1 MVLVFLFTEIKK
13 GCVLQYEYM
22 TRDGLDKMKAELHE
36 LKFTIRPQISQKVA
50 TAREHGDLKE
60 NAEYHAAREELSLIE
75 TKIRRLQERLSR
87 VRLID
92 EKEIP
97 DDKVYILTT
106 VKLKDLDFGDTLEY
120 KLVSPAETDIAQNKI
135 SVASPIGKAL
145 LGKGV
150 GENVNI
156 DVPAGTLRYQI
167 MEIKK

>member
-1 MVLVFLFTEIKK
+1 M
-13 GCVLQYEYM
+13 QYEYV
-22 TRDGLDKMKAELHE
+22 TRQGLDKMKAELHE

-60 NAEYHAAREELSLIE
+60 NAEYHAAREELSMIE
-75 TKIRRLQERLSR
+75 TKIQRLQERLSR

-92 EKEIP
+92 ENEIP

-106 VKLKDLDFGDTLEY
+106 VKLKDLDFGDVLEY
-120 KLVSPAETDIAQNKI
+120 TLVSPAEADVAQNKI

-145 LGKGV
+145 LGKGA

-156 DVPAGTLRYQI
+156 DVPAGVLRYQI
-167 MEIKK
+167 LEIKK